1 MDMEERNEMVEAL
14 FTLLTYGNVEK
25 AVDIFHPKNLRN
37 YLKLFGS
44 DENIRSVLTGEF
56 ENLLEA
62 AKKSRKNSAELPEAL
77 ESGKTE

>member
-44 DENIRSVLTGEF
+44 DESIRNVLTGEF

-62 AKKSRKNSAELPEAL
+62 VKKAGKDTAEQPEAL
-77 ESGKTE
+77 QAGKSE